1 MIVMKP
7 VDYRVATLFVQ
18 ERHYSPVMPK
28 LTKHYLGAYQDDELV
43 GILTLGWGTNPMG
56 TIKKMFPNLTTEH
69 YYEIGKMCMDDS
81 MPRNSES
88 QMMSATIHWMKK
100 NTPEKMYLYTWA
112 DGIVG
117 KPGYVYQAGNFLY
130 GGFIWS
136 DVYVTESG
144 EKVHFRTIQRKMK
157 KEMGRD
163 DLKYGPRPN
172 DAKMGELGF
181 SRVWGK
187 QFRYIYPITK
197 KARRYL
203 KGDESSMDWTLPY
216 PKGDDLEWKIKKP
229 GETKYVLTN
238 AMPYEYNGSNVEHN
252 SSNVN
257 KVIDK
262 HGSAT
267 LEQFM

>member
-1 MIVMKP
+1 MHIKP

-28 LTKHYLGAYQDDELV
+28 LTKHYLGAYQGEELV

-56 TIKKMFPNLTTEH
+56 TIKKMFPELSTCD
-69 YYEIGKMCMDDS
+69 YYEIGKMCMDEK

-88 QMMSATIHWMKK
+88 QMQSLVIQWMKK
-100 NTPEKMYLYTWA
+100 HTPEVKYLYTWA

-117 KPGYVYQAGNFLY
+117 KPGYVYQAANFLY

-136 DVYVTESG
+136 DVYVTDEG

-157 KEMGRD
+157 KVMNRMD
-163 DLKYGPRPN
+163 TKYGPRPS
-172 DAKMGELGF
+172 DAHMGELGF

-187 QFRYIYPITK
+187 QFRYIYPLNKRAK
-197 KARRYL
+197 KSL
-203 KGDESSMDWTLPY
+203 KQSTMEWTREY
-216 PKGDDLEWKIKKP
+216 PKDKDLQWKIKKP
-229 GETKYVLTN
+229 GETSYTISDT
-238 AMPYEYNGSNVEHN
+238 MPYEHKGDSVQHN

-257 KVIDK
+257 KVADK
-262 HGSAT
+262 YGVST
-267 LEQFM
+267 LEGFFT